1 MANPSH
7 PSIRI
12 GVILALAV
20 TTITSITSLQL
31 VAQDKAADE
40 SKKHAEDRHFTLE
53 VMPLLTQ
60 KCLACHGADEDDL
73 KGEFDVRSLKSML
86 KGGESE
92 EPGLVVGDAESSPI
106 YEAVTWQGLE
116 MPPKENDR
124 LTAEECDAI
133 KRWIENGAVWPD
145 AKTQEIIRMEERSVV
160 ENEDGI
166 LVSTSGGLSD
176 DWTYRRYQPE
186 TIWAF
191 RPVRSDFKHDSVD
204 GFINEQLEAA
214 EVKPAELASP
224 LELVRRAYYD
234 LLGLP
239 PSPEQIE
246 EFLAAYKNDPDSAW
260 PNLIDELL
268 ASPHYGERWAQHWL
282 DVVRYSDTAGF
293 SNDYERSN
301 AWRYRDY
308 VIRSFNE
315 DKPINEFI
323 QEQLAGDELKPGDP
337 EATIATGFLRMGPW
351 GTAMI
356 PDDEARQLYLDDVVH
371 SVGQSFLSM
380 PLRCCKCHDHK
391 FDPIP
396 TRDYYQVYAA
406 LATTQP
412 AEMPAEFLPEENQA
426 GFEEGKAFVEKM
438 HRFADSKRMELIN
451 KREAAAKA
459 WYEDHNLPYKDDNAR
474 RNDPEDQKPPRHCGL
489 SEEEQGRLKVREQDE
504 WIWARRKERY
514 QPLAQSVYTGP
525 DRKVNSRKL
534 RKPGKK
540 LDSNW
545 KPVSFIH
552 MGGDRNAKGPEVQPG
567 VLSGCGLP
575 APGATSENPYALPS
589 GQEGRR
595 AALAQWITT
604 DDNPLTA
611 RSFVNRIWQYHF
623 GRGIVGTAN
632 NFGVK
637 GDAPTHP
644 ELLDFLTRQFI
655 DGGWRM
661 RPIHR
666 QVMLSEA
673 YQRSTQHDELDRL
686 ANIDPNNELYA
697 RFLPRRLTA
706 EEFRDAMLAASDE
719 LNRDIGGLPVLP
731 EINMEVALQPR
742 MIQFSIAPAHQPSRT
757 PEQRNRRSIYA
768 YRVRGLADPFLE
780 VMNQPNPNDSCE
792 FRDTAAVSP
801 QAFTLFNSD
810 VMVDRSIGLA
820 LRVQELETNPG
831 DQISEAFVRVLGR
844 TPSADEQNSLLA
856 YYREMLGYHSEV
868 EPKAVTY
875 PTEVTRSLVE
885 EFTGKPFEYIEKL
898 PVFEDYVADPKP
910 ATVDEATRAMAD
922 VCLLLFNSNEFAYVY

>member
-7 PSIRI
+7 NFNLLIRVGFI
-12 GVILALAV
+12 FAAAIAVSPAIQLA
-20 TTITSITSLQL
+20 
-31 VAQDKAADE
+31 AQDKATE
-40 SKKHAEDRHFTLE
+40 GSRRAEERHFTLE

-73 KGEFDVRSLKSML
+73 KGEFDVRSLKAML
-86 KGGESE
+86 RGGESE
-92 EPGLVVGDAESSPI
+92 DPGLVVGDAESSPI
-106 YEAVTWQGLE
+106 YEAVLWQGLE

-124 LTAEECDAI
+124 LTAEECEAI
-133 KRWIENGAVWPD
+133 KRWIEKGAIWP
-145 AKTQEIIRMEERSVV
+145 KEETQVAIRMEERSVV
-160 ENEDGI
+160 ENDDGI

-176 DWTYRRYQPE
+176 DWTFRRYQPE

-191 RPVRSDFKHDSVD
+191 RPVRSEFEHSTVD
-204 GFINEQLEAA
+204 GFINDHLESA
-214 EVKPAELASP
+214 EFQPAEIATP
-224 LELVRRAYYD
+224 LELVRRAYFD

-239 PSPEQIE
+239 PNPEQID
-246 EFLAAYKNDPDSAW
+246 EFLSAYESNPESAW
-260 PNLIDELL
+260 PELIDELL
-268 ASPHYGERWAQHWL
+268 ESPHYGERWAQHWL
-282 DVVRYSDTAGF
+282 DVVRYADTAGF

-315 DKPINEFI
+315 DKPVNQFI
-323 QEQLAGDELKPGDP
+323 QEQLAGDELAPTDP
-337 EATIATGFLRMGPW
+337 EAILATGFLRMGPW

-356 PDDEARQLYLDDVVH
+356 PEDEARQLYLDDVVH
-371 SVGQSFLSM
+371 SVGQAFLSM

-412 AEMPAEFLPEENQA
+412 AEMPAEFLPEENRN

-438 HRFADSKRMELIN
+438 HSFADSKRMELIN

-459 WYEDHNLPYKDDNAR
+459 WYAEHNLPYKDDNAR

-514 QPLAQSVYTGP
+514 QAFAQSVYTGP
-525 DRKVNSRKL
+525 DRKVNSKKL
-534 RKPGKK
+534 RKPGKT

-545 KPVSFIH
+545 KPVSYIH

-567 VLSGCGLP
+567 VISGCGLP
-575 APGATSENPYALPS
+575 VPDASTENPYLLS
-589 GQEGRR
+589 SNQEGRR
-595 AALAQWITT
+595 AALAQWITAE
-604 DDNPLTA
+604 DNPLTA
-611 RSFVNRIWQYHF
+611 RSFVNRIWQHHF

-644 ELLDFLTRQFI
+644 ELLDFLTRQFLE
-655 DGGWRM
+655 GGWKM

-666 QVMLSEA
+666 QIMLSET
-673 YQRSTQHDELDRL
+673 YQRSTQHKDLARL

-697 RFLPRRLTA
+697 KFLPRRLTA
-706 EEFRDAMLAASDE
+706 EEFRDAMLTASDE
-719 LNRDIGGLPVLP
+719 LNRDLGGLPVLP

-820 LRVQELETNPG
+820 LRVQEIESNPTE
-831 DQISEAFVRVLGR
+831 QIKQAFSRVLGR
-844 TPSADEQNSLLA
+844 IPSADEQSALLD
-856 YYREMLGYHSEV
+856 YYIEMLGYHAETQ
-868 EPKAVTY
+868 PTAVTY

-898 PVFEDYVADPKP
+898 PVFEDYVPDPKP
-910 ATVDEATRAMAD
+910 ATVGETTRAMAD

>member
-1 MANPSH
+1 MATPSQFQLRFWFVG
-7 PSIRI
+7 SII
-12 GVILALAV
+12 AALLAV
-20 TTITSITSLQL
+20 VPLAQL
-31 VAQDKAADE
+31 FAQVDSPKSTKRTE
-40 SKKHAEDRHFTLE
+40 ERHFTLE

-60 KCLACHGADEDDL
+60 KCLACHGGDEDDL
-73 KGEFDVRSLKSML
+73 KGEFDVRSLKAML
-86 KGGESE
+86 RGGESE
-92 EPGLVVGDAESSPI
+92 EPGLVIGDAENSPI

-124 LTAEECDAI
+124 LTDEECQAI
-133 KRWIENGAVWPD
+133 KRWINNGAIWPD
-145 AKTQEIIRMEERSVV
+145 EETQRAIRMEERSVA

-176 DWTYRRYQPE
+176 DWTFRRYEPE

-191 RPVRSDFKHDSVD
+191 RPLRSEFKHESVD
-204 GFINEQLEAA
+204 GFINEQLESAGV
-214 EVKPAELASP
+214 EPAELATPS
-224 LELVRRAYYD
+224 ELVRRAYFD

-239 PSPEQIE
+239 PGPEEID
-246 EFLAAYKNDPDSAW
+246 EFVAAYETAPEAAW

-268 ASPHYGERWAQHWL
+268 ESPHYGERWAQHWL
-282 DVVRYSDTAGF
+282 DVVRYADTAGF

-323 QEQLAGDELKPGDP
+323 REQLAGDELKPGDP

-356 PDDEARQLYLDDVVH
+356 PDEEARQLYLDDVVH

-396 TRDYYQVYAA
+396 TRDYYQIYAA

-412 AEMPAEFLPEENQA
+412 AEMPAEFLPEENRV

-438 HRFADSKRMELIN
+438 HRFADSKRLELVN
-451 KREAAAKA
+451 KREAAARV
-459 WYEDHNLPYKDDNAR
+459 WYEEHNLPYKDANAR
-474 RNDPEDQKPPRHCGL
+474 RNDPEDKKPPRHCGL

-514 QPLAQSVYTGP
+514 QALAQSVYTGP
-525 DRKVNSRKL
+525 DRKVNARKL
-534 RKPGKK
+534 RKPGNK

-545 KPVSFIH
+545 KPVSYIH

-575 APGATSENPYALPS
+575 APNASADNPYALPS
-589 GQEGRR
+589 NQEGRR
-595 AALAQWITT
+595 AALALWITS
-604 DDNPLTA
+604 DDNPLTS
-611 RSFVNRIWQYHF
+611 RSFVNRIWQHHF

-644 ELLDFLTRQFI
+644 ELLDFLTRKFVQA
-655 DGGWRM
+655 GWRM

-666 QVMLSEA
+666 QIMLSKA
-673 YQRSTQHDELDRL
+673 YQRSTQHGALDRL
-686 ANIDPNNELYA
+686 ANIDPNNSLYA

-719 LNRDIGGLPVLP
+719 LNRVLGGLPVLP

-757 PEQRNRRSIYA
+757 PEQRNRRTIYA
-768 YRVRGLADPFLE
+768 YRVRGQADPFLE

-820 LRVQELETNPG
+820 LRVQELESKPAE
-831 DQISEAFVRVLGR
+831 QISQAFVRALGR
-844 TPSADEQNSLLA
+844 EPSKAEQSSLLG
-856 YYREMLGYHSEV
+856 YYTEMLDYHAEV
-868 EPKAVTY
+868 EPKPVTY

-898 PVFEDYVADPKP
+898 PVFEDYIPDAKP
-910 ATVDEATRAMAD
+910 ATVSKATRAMAD
-922 VCLLLFNSNEFAYVY
+922 VCLLLFNCNEFAYVY